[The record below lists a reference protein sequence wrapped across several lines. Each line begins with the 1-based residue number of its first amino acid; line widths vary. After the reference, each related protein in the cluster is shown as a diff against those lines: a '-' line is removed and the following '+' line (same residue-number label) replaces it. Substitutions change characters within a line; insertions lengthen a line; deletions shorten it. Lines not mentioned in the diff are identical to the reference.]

1 LAVAASDPELVNA
14 TVEEIVR
21 LGANRK
27 SWLVFA
33 SGINHAGMLKEQ
45 FEVHGIEVDL
55 VTGEDGKNKR
65 NSTLAKFKSGQTRCL
80 INVNVLTTGFDAPS
94 VDIWLHWFGQPPAR
108 AYTSRWWAVGQD
120 WPKARR
126 IALCWITARMSS
138 GTGLLI
144 RLSQRINRL
153 ALGRVM
159 RL

>member
-1 LAVAASDPELVNA
+1 VAASDPELVKS
-14 TVEEIVR
+14 TVAEIVR

-33 SGINHAGMLKEQ
+33 SGVNHAGMLKEQ

-94 VDIWLHWFGQPPAR
+94 VDLVALVR
-108 AYTSRWWAVGQD
+108 ATASTGLYVQMVGRGTRL
-120 WPKARR
+120 PKARR
-126 IALCWITARMSS
+126 IALSWITDRMSS

>member
-27 SWLVFA
+27 SCWCLPVGKPRWNA
-33 SGINHAGMLKEQ
+33 KRAVRG
-45 FEVHGIEVDL
+45 HGIEVDL

-94 VDIWLHWFGQPPAR
+94 VDWLHWFGQPPAR
-108 AYTSRWWAVGQD
+108 AYTSRWLGVERD
-120 WPKARR
+120 CRTARR
-126 IALCWITARMSS
+126 IALCWITDRMSS